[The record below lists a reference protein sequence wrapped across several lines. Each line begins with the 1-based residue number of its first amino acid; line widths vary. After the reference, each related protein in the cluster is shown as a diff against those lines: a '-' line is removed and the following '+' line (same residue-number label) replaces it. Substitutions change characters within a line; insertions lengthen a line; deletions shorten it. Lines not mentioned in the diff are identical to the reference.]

1 MNTNTD
7 EMRKMIDADVQ
18 RLREV
23 LSGQHGEDEKQRV
36 IAEVLN
42 TEVERQRRQA
52 SAGCMWSAEVSYG
65 ADGKQSLRVRSL
77 P

>member
-1 MNTNTD
+1 
-7 EMRKMIDADVQ
+7 MRKMIAADAD
-18 RLREV
+18 RLRDV
-23 LSGQHGEDEKQRV
+23 LDGKHGEAEKRRV

-42 TEVERQRRQA
+42 TEVERQRRQE
-52 SAGCMWSAEVSYG
+52 SAGCMWSVEVSYG